1 MVNNMQSYQMSQK
14 PENKF
19 WVIFLTIVTLAIIL
33 TLVSCNASKKAKSS
47 SKTET
52 ITVFVRDTVHVK
64 VVDTSKITTELQEF
78 ITKTIEIF
86 DTTYTD
92 IPRIRQR
99 IIYENV
105 KQQVTT
111 AQTGITRDSS
121 VGKVNSIQSETIAT
135 DSQTKQTKRTPWYL
149 IFGIIIIAAFFIIA
163 KKLQ

>member
-121 VGKVNSIQSETIAT
+121 VGKVNSIQTETKLVE
-135 DSQTKQTKRTPWYL
+135 TKQVKRTPWYL
-149 IFGIIIIAAFFIIA
+149 IFGIVIIAAFFIIA

>member
-1 MVNNMQSYQMSQK
+1 MSKK

-19 WVIFLTIVTLAIIL
+19 WTILLVIVALGVLLSFT
-33 TLVSCNASKKAKSS
+33 SCSSSKKSS
-47 SKTET
+47 SKSEN
-52 ITVFVRDTVHVK
+52 ITVYIRDTVHVK

-121 VGKVNSIQSETIAT
+121 VGKVNSAQSETKLVE
-135 DSQTKQTKRTPWYL
+135 TKQVKRTPWYL
-149 IFGIIIIAAFFIIA
+149 IFGIVIIAAFFIIA

>member
-1 MVNNMQSYQMSQK
+1 MVNNMQSYQMSKK

-19 WVIFLTIVTLAIIL
+19 WAILIVIVALGVLLSFT
-33 TLVSCNASKKAKSS
+33 SCSS
-47 SKTET
+47 SKKSGSSKSENIT
-52 ITVFVRDTVHVK
+52 IYIRDTVHVK

-121 VGKVNSIQSETIAT
+121 VGKVNSIQSETKLVE
-135 DSQTKQTKRTPWYL
+135 TKQVKRTPWYL
-149 IFGIIIIAAFFIIA
+149 IFGIVIIAAFFIIA

>member
-1 MVNNMQSYQMSQK
+1 MSQK

-19 WVIFLTIVTLAIIL
+19 WAILLVIVALGVLLSFT
-33 TLVSCNASKKAKSS
+33 SCSS
-47 SKTET
+47 SKKSGSSKSENIT
-52 ITVFVRDTVHVK
+52 IYIRDTVHVK

-149 IFGIIIIAAFFIIA
+149 IFGIVIIVLFYITG
-163 KKLQ
+163 KKYR

>member
-1 MVNNMQSYQMSQK
+1 MSKK

-19 WVIFLTIVTLAIIL
+19 WTILLIVVALGIMLSFT
-33 TLVSCNASKKAKSS
+33 SCSSSKKSS
-47 SKTET
+47 SKSEN
-52 ITVFVRDTVHVK
+52 ITVYIRDTVQVK

-105 KQQVTT
+105 KKQSTT

-121 VGKVNSIQSETIAT
+121 VGKVNSVQSETKLVE
-135 DSQTKQTKRTPWYL
+135 TKQVKRTPWYL
-149 IFGIIIIAAFFIIA
+149 IFGIVIIAAFFIIA

>member
-1 MVNNMQSYQMSQK
+1 MQSYQMSQK

-19 WVIFLTIVTLAIIL
+19 WAILLVIVALGVLLSFT
-33 TLVSCNASKKAKSS
+33 SCSS
-47 SKTET
+47 SKKSGSSKSENIT
-52 ITVFVRDTVHVK
+52 IYIRDTVHVK

>member
-19 WVIFLTIVTLAIIL
+19 WAILLVIVALGVLLSFT
-33 TLVSCNASKKAKSS
+33 SCSS
-47 SKTET
+47 SKKSGSSKSENIT
-52 ITVFVRDTVHVK
+52 IYIRDTVHVK

-121 VGKVNSIQSETIAT
+121 VGKVNSIQSETKLVE
-135 DSQTKQTKRTPWYL
+135 TKQVKRTPWYL
-149 IFGIIIIAAFFIIA
+149 IFGIVIIAAFFIIA

>member
-1 MVNNMQSYQMSQK
+1 MQSYQMSQK

-19 WVIFLTIVTLAIIL
+19 WAILLVIVALGVLLSFT
-33 TLVSCNASKKAKSS
+33 SCSS
-47 SKTET
+47 SKKSGSSKSENIT
-52 ITVFVRDTVHVK
+52 IYIRDTVHVK

-121 VGKVNSIQSETIAT
+121 VGKVNSIQSETKLVE
-135 DSQTKQTKRTPWYL
+135 TKQVKRTPWYL
-149 IFGIIIIAAFFIIA
+149 IFGIVIIAAFFIIA

>member
-1 MVNNMQSYQMSQK
+1 MVNNMQSYQMSKK

-19 WVIFLTIVTLAIIL
+19 WTILLVIVALGVLLSFT
-33 TLVSCNASKKAKSS
+33 SCSSSKKSS
-47 SKTET
+47 SKSENIT
-52 ITVFVRDTVHVK
+52 IYVRDTVHVK

-121 VGKVNSIQSETIAT
+121 VGKVNSVQSETKLVE
-135 DSQTKQTKRTPWYL
+135 TKQVKRTPWYL
-149 IFGIIIIAAFFIIA
+149 IFGIVIIAAFFIIA

>member
-1 MVNNMQSYQMSQK
+1 MQSYQMSQK

-19 WVIFLTIVTLAIIL
+19 WAILIVIVALGVLLSFT
-33 TLVSCNASKKAKSS
+33 SCSS
-47 SKTET
+47 SKKSGSSKSENIT
-52 ITVFVRDTVHVK
+52 IYIRDTVHVK

-121 VGKVNSIQSETIAT
+121 VGKVNSIQSETKLVE
-135 DSQTKQTKRTPWYL
+135 TKQVKRTPWYL
-149 IFGIIIIAAFFIIA
+149 IFGIVIIAAFFIIA

>member
-19 WVIFLTIVTLAIIL
+19 WAILLVIVALGVLLSFT
-33 TLVSCNASKKAKSS
+33 SCSS
-47 SKTET
+47 SKKSGSSKSENIT
-52 ITVFVRDTVHVK
+52 IYIRDTVHVK

-99 IIYENV
+99 IVAYRNGVLMSREI
-105 KQQVTT
+105 K
-111 AQTGITRDSS
+111 S
-121 VGKVNSIQSETIAT
+121 V
-135 DSQTKQTKRTPWYL
+135 D
-149 IFGIIIIAAFFIIA
+149 FFITNDPYFNAFPSSSALKVHILDA
-163 KKLQ
+163 SEYEPHLQRQLSEKVLSINN

>member
-1 MVNNMQSYQMSQK
+1 MSKK

-19 WVIFLTIVTLAIIL
+19 WTILLVIVALGIMLSFT
-33 TLVSCNASKKAKSS
+33 SCSSSKKSS
-47 SKTET
+47 SKSEN
-52 ITVFVRDTVHVK
+52 ITVYIRDTVQVK

-105 KQQVTT
+105 KKQSTT

-121 VGKVNSIQSETIAT
+121 VGKVNRAQSETKLVE
-135 DSQTKQTKRTPWYL
+135 TKQVKRTPWYL
-149 IFGIIIIAAFFIIA
+149 IFGIVIIAAFFIIA

>member
-1 MVNNMQSYQMSQK
+1 MSQK

-19 WVIFLTIVTLAIIL
+19 WAILLVIVALGVLLSFT
-33 TLVSCNASKKAKSS
+33 SCSS
-47 SKTET
+47 SKKSGSSKSENIT
-52 ITVFVRDTVHVK
+52 IYIRDTVHVK

-121 VGKVNSIQSETIAT
+121 VGKVNSIQSETKLVE
-135 DSQTKQTKRTPWYL
+135 TKQVKRTPWYL
-149 IFGIIIIAAFFIIA
+149 IFGIVIIAAFFIIA